1 MPACPA
7 LFVAATAS
15 GQGKTSVTAALARHH
30 RRLGRRVRVF
40 KTGPDFLDPMLLA
53 RASGARVYSLDLGM
67 VGERGC
73 RALLARAAA
82 EADVILIEGAM
93 GLFDGTPSSADL
105 AQAFGVP
112 VAAVIAARSMAQ
124 TFGALAFGLAHF
136 RPGLPFH
143 GVLANRVGSER
154 HAQLLRGALP
164 GSIRWLGHLPRD
176 ARIALPERHLGLHQ
190 PDDVADLDA
199 RLDRAA
205 DAIAHTALAALP
217 PVVEFACGDA
227 ANAEADAGDGG
238 ATIPARDASRTAH
251 RTATAARVAAGR
263 GALAGATMR
272 AAHGERAARSADA
285 AAHETVDDALLDAAK
300 RAGTGDGALSP
311 SPDAGGAI
319 GAIGTIRSTETT
331 ETTEAVPSLV
341 GCRIAIARDAAFSFI
356 YPANLDQ
363 LEALGAELAFFSPL
377 ADEPVPD
384 GSHALYLPGGYP
396 ELHAA
401 RLAANA
407 TAARSIAAHVAAGR
421 RVVAE
426 CGGMLYLSDALTDAD
441 GVTTPMLGLV
451 PGHATM
457 QRRFAALGMQTLA
470 TRFGAMTGHT
480 FHYSRLATP
489 LAPVAAATRPDDGA
503 AGEPVYRHGPIVA
516 TYLHAYWPSNPR
528 AAAAL
533 FAGDAP

>member
-7 LFVAATAS
+7 LFVAAAAS

-112 VAAVIAARSMAQ
+112 VAAVIAAQSMAQ

-272 AAHGERAARSADA
+272 
-285 AAHETVDDALLDAAK
+285 
-300 RAGTGDGALSP
+300 
-311 SPDAGGAI
+311 
-319 GAIGTIRSTETT
+319 
-331 ETTEAVPSLV
+331 
-341 GCRIAIARDAAFSFI
+341 
-356 YPANLDQ
+356 
-363 LEALGAELAFFSPL
+363 
-377 ADEPVPD
+377 
-384 GSHALYLPGGYP
+384 
-396 ELHAA
+396 
-401 RLAANA
+401 
-407 TAARSIAAHVAAGR
+407 R
-421 RVVAE
+421 R
-426 CGGMLYLSDALTDAD
+426 TK
-441 GVTTPMLGLV
+441 
-451 PGHATM
+451 
-457 QRRFAALGMQTLA
+457 Q
-470 TRFGAMTGHT
+470 
-480 FHYSRLATP
+480 
-489 LAPVAAATRPDDGA
+489 
-503 AGEPVYRHGPIVA
+503 
-516 TYLHAYWPSNPR
+516 
-528 AAAAL
+528 
-533 FAGDAP
+533 

>member
-7 LFVAATAS
+7 LFVAAAAS

-53 RASGARVYSLDLGM
+53 RASGASVYSLDLGM

-82 EADVILIEGAM
+82 EADVILIEGVM

-105 AQAFGVP
+105 AQAFRVP
-112 VAAVIAARSMAQ
+112 VAAVISAQSMAQ
-124 TFGALAFGLAHF
+124 TFAALAFGLAHF
-136 RPGLPFH
+136 RPGVPFH
-143 GVLANRVGSER
+143 GVLANRVGSDR

-164 GSIRWLGHLPRD
+164 ESIRWLGHLPRD
-176 ARIALPERHLGLHQ
+176 AQIALPERHLGLHQ

-199 RLDRAA
+199 RVDRAA
-205 DAIAHTALAALP
+205 DAIARTALAELP
-217 PVVEFACGDA
+217 PVVEFAFVDADGHGMVATPRSMGDRHDAPA
-227 ANAEADAGDGG
+227 ATSVAEDDDVTATSTAVDGDHETIVSAAPAGDRG
-238 ATIPARDASRTAH
+238 RAS
-251 RTATAARVAAGR
+251 VA
-263 GALAGATMR
+263 
-272 AAHGERAARSADA
+272 SAESVASVASA
-285 AAHETVDDALLDAAK
+285 AAPSV
-300 RAGTGDGALSP
+300 AGK
-311 SPDAGGAI
+311 
-319 GAIGTIRSTETT
+319 
-331 ETTEAVPSLV
+331 
-341 GCRIAIARDAAFSFI
+341 RIAIARDAAFSFI

-377 ADEPVPD
+377 ADAPLPD
-384 GSHALYLPGGYP
+384 GCDALYLPGGYP

-407 TAARSIAAHVAAGR
+407 TTARAIAAHVAAGKP
-421 RVVAE
+421 VVAE
-426 CGGMLYLSDALTDAD
+426 CGGMLYLGDSLTDVD
-441 GVTTPMLGLV
+441 GVKTPMLGLV
-451 PGHATM
+451 PGDATM
-457 QRRFAALGMQTLA
+457 QRRFAALGMQSLA

-480 FHYSRLATP
+480 FHYSRFATP

-503 AGEPVYRHGPIVA
+503 AGEALYRHGPIVA
-516 TYLHAYWPSNPR
+516 TYFHAYWPSNPR

-533 FAGDAP
+533 FTGDAP

>member
-7 LFVAATAS
+7 LFVAAAAS

-53 RASGARVYSLDLGM
+53 RASGASVYSLDLGM

-112 VAAVIAARSMAQ
+112 VAAVIAAQSMAQ
-124 TFGALAFGLAHF
+124 TFAALAFGLVHF
-136 RPGLPFH
+136 RPGVPFH

-154 HAQLLRGALP
+154 HSRLLRSALP
-164 GSIRWLGHLPRD
+164 ESIRWLGHLPRD
-176 ARIALPERHLGLHQ
+176 AQIALPERHLGLHQ

-205 DAIAHTALAALP
+205 DAIARTALADLP
-217 PVVEFACGDA
+217 PVVEFSLGDD
-227 ANAEADAGDGG
+227 ANVDDHGG
-238 ATIPARDASRTAH
+238 ATV
-251 RTATAARVAAGR
+251 ATLDAARGHRRAPSAASVAADR
-263 GALAGATMR
+263 D
-272 AAHGERAARSADA
+272 DA
-285 AAHETVDDALLDAAK
+285 AAAMPPVDSANEANAAAN
-300 RAGTGDGALSP
+300 RPAHG
-311 SPDAGGAI
+311 GGAS
-319 GAIGTIRSTETT
+319 GASAGAARAEPPL
-331 ETTEAVPSLV
+331 A
-341 GCRIAIARDAAFSFI
+341 GRRIAIARDAAFSFI

-384 GSHALYLPGGYP
+384 GSDALYLPGGYP

-426 CGGMLYLSDALTDAD
+426 CGGMLYLSETLTDAD
-441 GVTTPMLGLV
+441 GATTPMLGLV

-480 FHYSRLATP
+480 FHYSRFATP

-503 AGEPVYRHGPIVA
+503 AGEAVYRHGPIVA

-533 FAGDAP
+533 FALDAL